1 MQIPRSILKQLTLFL
16 TCLPFVTSVPAEAL
30 NVGQPAPQF
39 QLKAQDGATK
49 SKTSGKAGG
58 LKM

>member
-39 QLKAQDGATK
+39 QLKAQDGNEVK
-49 SKTSGKAGG
+49 SPPAKPGAYYC
-58 LKM
+58 